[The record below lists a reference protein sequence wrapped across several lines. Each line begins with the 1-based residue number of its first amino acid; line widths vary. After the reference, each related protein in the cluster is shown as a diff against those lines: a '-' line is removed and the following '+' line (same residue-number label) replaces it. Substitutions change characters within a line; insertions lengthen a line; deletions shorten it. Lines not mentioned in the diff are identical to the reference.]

1 MVNLTTLTRDKQA
14 LVSFELAGTFTD
26 DVRSTI
32 ESGLQMTSQ
41 YDVQLKRKATFW
53 PDSTMASVTLAT
65 TVRFNNLTE
74 QYNIVRTLDGRVE
87 DYDGGERRG

>member
-1 MVNLTTLTRDKQA
+1 MVNLTTLTRDKQV

-41 YDVQLKRKATFW
+41 YDVQLKRKATF
-53 PDSTMASVTLAT
+53 LA
-65 TVRFNNLTE
+65 R
-74 QYNIVRTLDGRVE
+74 
-87 DYDGGERRG
+87 